1 MDSGKNI
8 GFKQANGNMPQQ
20 KNPSKSFRVASS
32 PGAELI
38 NERRKPTTTAP
49 DNLFLSV
56 SGRGLK
62 TSLYLLHTWSRS
74 FHQAFLSAH
83 LLFIYLFLFPLSLP
97 AVVCF
102 TEPSTLSPVVSPR
115 EDTVPVV
122 CSCWTR
128 PTLSPFFCFALP
140 SPLLLSPHLFL
151 ISFWFNLILI
161 WNSLNSSRSCSVNNC
176 CFPTMDGW
184 NPGQQLT
191 IYFHSLW
198 IGRYFL
204 LLIN

>member
-97 AVVCF
+97 TSCLFYRAVDFVSCGKSSRRHR
-102 TEPSTLSPVVSPR
+102 PSRLFLL
-115 EDTVPVV
+115 DTTHII
-122 CSCWTR
+122 SI
-128 PTLSPFFCFALP
+128 LLFCTP
-140 SPLLLSPHLFL
+140 IPSSPLPTSLLNFIL
-151 ISFWFNLILI
+151 IQFNLNLKQ
-161 WNSLNSSRSCSVNNC
+161 LEF
-176 CFPTMDGW
+176 FPFLFC
-184 NPGQQLT
+184 QQLLFSNHGGMESRAAT
-191 IYFHSLW
+191 NNYFHSLW